1 MTVEW
6 PTILSLLLALLG
18 GSLGFTA
25 YAFTTFET
33 HESAQVTRESIERR
47 LERIEA
53 KLDRLTERAR

>member
-1 MTVEW
+1 MTLEW
-6 PTILSLLLALLG
+6 PTMLSLLIALLG

-33 HESAQVTRESIERR
+33 HESAQASRESIERR

-53 KLDRLTERAR
+53 KLDRLSERGR

>member
-1 MTVEW
+1 MTLEW
-6 PTILSLLLALLG
+6 PTMLSLLIALLG

-33 HESAQVTRESIERR
+33 HESAQSSRESIERR

-53 KLDRLTERAR
+53 KIDRLSERGR